1 MDIDLALREDMLPV
15 PMEET
20 TLEEKKLH
28 ERWERSNR
36 LSLLLI
42 QNHISRKIRGSIPD
56 CKTAKEFL
64 TTVEEQ
70 FMSSKKALASILISR
85 FASLKYYDNGGIRE
99 HIMELRDIAAQ
110 LKSLEVDMSE
120 TFLVHFVLNSLP
132 IEYAPFKISYNTHTE
147 KWTIN
152 QLLAMCVDEEQR
164 IKQERQE
171 SVYLTYYRG
180 KGHKEIGC
188 TSHHIPVKKKKNES
202 VS

>member
-1 MDIDLALREDMLPV
+1 MDLANQALFPTVFSQSTSCIPILNGSNFSEWKERLTFTLGCMDIDLAFREDMP
-15 PMEET
+15 P
-20 TLEEKKLH
+20 KKLY

-64 TTVEEQ
+64 TAVEEQ
-70 FMSSKKALASILISR
+70 FVSSKKALASTLISR
-85 FASLKYYDNGGIRE
+85 FASLKYNDNGGIRE

-132 IEYAPFKISYNTHTE
+132 MEYAPFKISYNTHTE
-147 KWTIN
+147 KWTMN

-164 IKQERQE
+164 IK
-171 SVYLTYYRG
+171 
-180 KGHKEIGC
+180 
-188 TSHHIPVKKKKNES
+188 
-202 VS
+202 